1 MSEWDAKVYHIPF
14 DFNNTR
20 KSIATSYFALKKLFR
35 KIKPQIVH
43 SHLFY
48 DGISATLAAKHAG
61 VKVRIHTKQSTG
73 INWQEN
79 KWAVKIDRW
88 MNRKNTHLIAVS
100 AECREFMILQERCN
114 PNKIVLIHH
123 GINPDELTSFTKEDI
138 ETVKK
143 LIQFRNE
150 KIILNLSRCVPWKN
164 QKDIILASHFLQSDF
179 PDAKFICAGQGP
191 ILEDLKSMVKENKL
205 NEKVIFTGNIDKKLI
220 PALFAI
226 ADVYLHAAKM
236 EPFGFV
242 IPEAMFNKVP
252 IVSTPTG
259 SARDGITHLESGY
272 LANYDDPASLAAGI
286 KFMLSLNENKIM
298 HLTSNAL
305 ANAQNLYHIDVMYR
319 NTVRLYHNA
328 LNS

>member
-35 KIKPQIVH
+35 KIRPQIVH

-48 DGISATLAAKHAG
+48 DGISATLAARHAG

-100 AECREFMILQERCN
+100 AECREFMIQQEQCN

-191 ILEDLKSMVKENKL
+191 LLEDLKSMVKENKL
-205 NEKVIFTGNIDKKLI
+205 DEKVIFTGNIDKKLI

-226 ADVYLHAAKM
+226 SDVYLHAAKM

-252 IVSTPTG
+252 VVSTPTG

-272 LANYDDPASLAAGI
+272 LASYDDPASLAAGV
-286 KFMLSLNENKIM
+286 KFMLTLNENKIM